1 MDTLVRA
8 GAAAV
13 VAAILI
19 SLIKKHSAAMA
30 LALSLACCCL
40 LGAAFA
46 ELLRPVLSFASR
58 LREVAGLPG
67 AFLSPLLKVVSVGL
81 VTQLCGAVCSD
92 AGEGALTRLVTLC
105 GSAAALYCALPLM
118 EAVLALVSTLL
129 EG

>member
-19 SLIKKHSAAMA
+19 SLIKKQNAA
-30 LALSLACCCL
+30 LALTLSLACCCL

-46 ELLRPVLSFASR
+46 GLLRPVLSFASR
-58 LREVAGLPG
+58 LRETAGLSG
-67 AFLSPLLKVVSVGL
+67 AFLTPLLKVVAVGL
-81 VTQLCGAVCSD
+81 VTQVCCAVCSD
-92 AGEGALTRLVTLC
+92 AGEGSLSRLVTLC
-105 GSAAALYCALPLM
+105 GTAATLYCALPLM
-118 EAVLALVSTLL
+118 EAVLELVSELL